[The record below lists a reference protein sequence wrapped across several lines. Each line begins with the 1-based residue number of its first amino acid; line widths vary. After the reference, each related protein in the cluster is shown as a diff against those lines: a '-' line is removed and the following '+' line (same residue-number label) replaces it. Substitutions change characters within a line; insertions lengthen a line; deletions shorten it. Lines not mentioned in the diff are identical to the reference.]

1 MACQYKKWMAVLL
14 VKLATIYLTNVGH
27 FQFNA
32 YTQIPFGHRLF
43 YSLLLLLFH
52 YYYHIDL
59 AALFQLNLEAQC
71 QWLNSP

>member
-1 MACQYKKWMAVLL
+1 MAVLL

-43 YSLLLLLFH
+43 YSLLLLLLLLF
-52 YYYHIDL
+52 YYYYCIDL
-59 AALFQLNLEAQC
+59 AALFHLILEAQC
-71 QWLNSP
+71 QCLNSP

>member
-1 MACQYKKWMAVLL
+1 MAVLL

-43 YSLLLLLFH
+43 YSLLLLLLLLLF
-52 YYYHIDL
+52 YYYYCIDL
-59 AALFQLNLEAQC
+59 ASLFHLNLEAQC

>member
-43 YSLLLLLFH
+43 YSLLLLL
-52 YYYHIDL
+52 Y
-59 AALFQLNLEAQC
+59 
-71 QWLNSP
+71 

>member
-1 MACQYKKWMAVLL
+1 MAVLL

-43 YSLLLLLFH
+43 YSLLLLSLLF
-52 YYYHIDL
+52 YYYYCIDL
-59 AALFQLNLEAQC
+59 AALFHLNLEAQC